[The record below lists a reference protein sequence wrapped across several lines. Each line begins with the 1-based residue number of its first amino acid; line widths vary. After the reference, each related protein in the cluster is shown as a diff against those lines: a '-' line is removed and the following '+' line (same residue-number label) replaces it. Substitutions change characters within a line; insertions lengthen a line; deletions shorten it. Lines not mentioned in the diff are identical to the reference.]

1 MAIPEGYQK
10 AKLEIVGGE
19 TVECLFNPQSY
30 EISKTNI
37 WTYKPNQ
44 GKDMPD
50 PEFGGGM
57 PQRYKLDLL
66 LDTTVKWPDTPGGKT
81 VGQLADSIMKAFH
94 GSGSAPKF
102 MKFSWGA
109 VTLPEAA
116 PVELHIN
123 YALFKPNGE
132 PTRAFVKLE
141 LAQAKDNTSAFT
153 GQNPTTRAIPGLS
166 VHRVKDG
173 DSLPSI
179 AYKHYGDAT
188 EWRAIAEANGVSDPL
203 RLRRGTELSIPRLV
217 S

>member
-10 AKLEIVGGE
+10 AKLEISGGE
-19 TVECLFNPQSY
+19 TIECLFNPQTYS
-30 EISKTNI
+30 ISKTNI

-44 GKDMPD
+44 SKDMPD

-57 PQRYKLDLL
+57 PQRYKLSLL
-66 LDTTVKWPDTPGGKT
+66 LDTTVAWPDTPKGKT
-81 VGQLADSIMKAFH
+81 VAQLADSIMKAFH

-109 VTLPEAA
+109 MHLPEAA
-116 PVELHIN
+116 PIEVSIN
-123 YALFKPNGE
+123 YAMFKPNGE
-132 PTRAFVKLE
+132 PLRAFVDLE

-173 DSLPSI
+173 DSLQSI
-179 AYKHYGDAT
+179 AYKHYGDPT
-188 EWRAIAEANGVSDPL
+188 QWRAIAEANQVSDPL
-203 RLRRGTELSIPRLV
+203 RLRRGTELSIPRLIT
-217 S
+217 